1 MYPAPIKRKQALTIA
16 LIVSALACVAGLRA
30 VPAPAQSD
38 ALEKFNAIQSK
49 LSDVNSKKG
58 VLTSTIT
65 HYTTRIRDLRDE
77 IHGLE
82 AREREVQL
90 RLNAVQAQLDVAEA
104 RLEELRVHLRRAI
117 DVLGARLVA
126 IYKSSEPD
134 MLTIILESHGFD
146 DLLAQSDYLSRI
158 QTLDSDIVNRVRDLR
173 NESKATVEEIR
184 AAREEIAA
192 RKAEIDRV
200 RVDLVSRNRAMK
212 TARTKQ
218 RSVLKRVDKHAK
230 DLEGDLSKASKEVQ
244 KQLGSY
250 VSPLEAGPII
260 AAGGGFIWPVNG
272 TITSGFGMRWGSM
285 HEGIDIAA
293 PGGTPI
299 RAAMSGTIV
308 IAAPTGGYGN
318 YTCIDHGGGL
328 STCYGHQSSFA
339 RTSGSIPQGQVLGYV
354 GSTGHSTGNH
364 LHFEIRINGT
374 AVDPMGYM

>member
-1 MYPAPIKRKQALTIA
+1 MCTCAARSTSSAPGWWRST
-16 LIVSALACVAGLRA
+16 SRA
-30 VPAPAQSD
+30 SPTCSP
-38 ALEKFNAIQSK
+38 
-49 LSDVNSKKG
+49 
-58 VLTSTIT
+58 
-65 HYTTRIRDLRDE
+65 
-77 IHGLE
+77 
-82 AREREVQL
+82 
-90 RLNAVQAQLDVAEA
+90 
-104 RLEELRVHLRRAI
+104 
-117 DVLGARLVA
+117 
-126 IYKSSEPD
+126 SSCW
-134 MLTIILESHGFD
+134 ESHGFD
-146 DLLAQSDYLSRI
+146 DLLAQSDYRSRI

-318 YTCIDHGGGL
+318 YTWV
-328 STCYGHQSSFA
+328 STTAAGCRPAHGHQSSFA
-339 RTSGSIPQGQVLGYV
+339 RTGPIRRARCSATSARPATAPATICTSRSASTARPWIRWVTCEEALKHSRHLPITNLDECDLG
-354 GSTGHSTGNH
+354 TGRAFLTSQASA
-364 LHFEIRINGT
+364 R
-374 AVDPMGYM
+374 AAPWSPRPRSPRCSC